1 MLYTRPKQTSHVEKK
16 ICKALNQT
24 ANLSCQQTS
33 QRLFSAPWFTM
44 DGNEQRGK
52 NEAYKPGAFRALF
65 LQKTKDL
72 VGTVRTLWRNE
83 VSFGIFSASIVL
95 CGQSR

>member
-1 MLYTRPKQTSHVEKK
+1 MNMFKMPLSMLYTRPKQTSHVEKK

-65 LQKTKDL
+65 TKDKRL
-72 VGTVRTLWRNE
+72 DWHCSYPLPK
-83 VSFGIFSASIVL
+83 
-95 CGQSR
+95 